1 MKKKTNQKLISFLII
16 IAILM
21 PAILFFSPTKA
32 EAFPGATWLTDIFT
46 GGTLGTT
53 GASAA
58 NETVQTAFSIKNF
71 AKDILKQIIMTVQK
85 RLLAEM
91 TKSTINWINTGFHG
105 SPLFVEN
112 PKSFFTDIV
121 KSEVKTIVD
130 QIGYDVLHQP
140 FGKQM
145 ALNII
150 NSYKS
155 TLQSNSE
162 YTLSRVI
169 NDPRLLQNYRTD
181 FNVGGWNGFF
191 INNLYPQNNYLGYNM
206 IIRESLGR
214 KVDNP
219 INNEIK
225 KVQDTLQKGMGFLS
239 PQTCPGNS
247 ANSQAYNKVIG
258 NAWQRPSFKVPT
270 LSDSEKNAINTC
282 YGITASSGGIGTLSG
297 PAADACAQ
305 RVHDQYTTRVGAA

>member
-1 MKKKTNQKLISFLII
+1 MKKKTSQKLISFLII
-16 IAILM
+16 IAILI
-21 PAILFFSPTKA
+21 PAVLFSRPKQA
-32 EAFPGATWLTDIFT
+32 EAQTALGGPSWLVDIFT
-46 GGTLGTT
+46 GGTLGASGVSAGQETIQT
-53 GASAA
+53 G
-58 NETVQTAFSIKNF
+58 FKIKEF

-219 INNEIK
+219 INNK
-225 KVQDTLQKGMGFLS
+225 STGHFTKRDGVLVARD
-239 PQTCPGNS
+239 
-247 ANSQAYNKVIG
+247 
-258 NAWQRPSFKVPT
+258 
-270 LSDSEKNAINTC
+270 
-282 YGITASSGGIGTLSG
+282 LSG
-297 PAADACAQ
+297 QQ
-305 RVHDQYTTRVGAA
+305 RQFSSIQ